1 MLVCPSQLQVGGRLA
16 LPGGRVQ
23 VGGQAAHRLAS
34 GTAALRV
41 SARPMVIGLPDRLA
55 STVAPASASPLDG
68 GTGTNMSSQ
77 ISTPTVSPRTSAAR
91 EQQIGAERRAL
102 ARRR

>member
-1 MLVCPSQLQVGGRLA
+1 MVDSPCP
-16 LPGGRVQ
+16 
-23 VGGQAAHRLAS
+23 AAAYRYAERQRIDWVRHN
-34 GTAALRV
+34 TLRV

-77 ISTPTVSPRTSAAR
+77 ISTPIVRPGTSVASNSRSVPNGAR
-91 EQQIGAERRAL
+91 
-102 ARRR
+102 